1 MKKALEVFR
10 EVRKEFS
17 SKEKFTAVE
26 VADKLNISRSLASN
40 YLNQLVRSEIMEKDN
55 RRPVHFFYLEE
66 RDVFSELIGKDG
78 SMEKIIQQCKA
89 SVNYPPNGLPIILKG
104 NSGVGKSML
113 AKLIYRY
120 AISTQVIKQD
130 APFVTLNC
138 ADYANNPELLSSTLF
153 GYVKGAFT
161 GADNDKTG
169 FLDLADGGYLFLD
182 EVHNLS
188 RENQE
193 KLFLLMDQK
202 RFRRL
207 GEEEKWC
214 SADIRL
220 ILATTENIES
230 SLLAT
235 FRRRIPLEITLPD
248 YDQRSRKERIQ
259 LVYNFFQQES
269 FQVKKD
275 IWVAPQFFQNLLNL
289 NLEGNVGAVQNEIK
303 IACASSFN
311 LYKDQAQILIP
322 NNADKTADNLIK
334 IPYMTATIRESLS
347 NEGIRRKIMA
357 EFIEN
362 KTLSQV
368 QVTMELLLKRLKQLH
383 FEKNFLFTDF
393 DLLFSSLKNN
403 VVSPNKFG
411 INFEESQ
418 LLELALLIELAKES
432 TYKLDYDNYDNLS
445 RYLNVGNYLL
455 NAADS
460 QDSTTLALDLV
471 LAYLLQTM
479 PLKSKRHA
487 LIVMHGKNLASSLA
501 AEVNNLVGDYV
512 FDAFD
517 MPIQVETKEIVARV
531 NDYVIDRD
539 TRDGLLLLVD
549 MGSLEKMYEEIKDNV
564 AGDLLIVNNVSTALG
579 LHIGFALLQNQPME
593 YYTSID
599 YSNFNVR
606 PQYFEGLSQIENIV
620 ISCMSGEGIAQ
631 KIKDIFAAQ
640 KSRLPVELITL
651 DFEKL
656 LVLEEQ
662 RPNTSFRN
670 TCAIISTSPVSVP
683 GVRCLNLEGIVNGTD
698 NFESLKV
705 VYSEEQL
712 TTITNEIIKL
722 FTIEG
727 ASARLRFLNPDMIIN
742 EIDTIIREFEER
754 YQIEFKNFIRVNLFL
769 HLSSMIE
776 RLLTGD
782 FTTDDGKFTPGVE
795 LEKFIQIGEELF
807 APIKEKYNIEIPTR
821 EYEYIYRIVSL

>member
-1 MKKALEVFR
+1 MKKALQLFQAIK
-10 EVRKEFS
+10 KEFS
-17 SKEKFTAVE
+17 PEEKFTAIE
-26 VADKLNISRSLASN
+26 VAERLMISRSLASN
-40 YLNQLVRSEIMEKDN
+40 YLNQLVRLEIMEKDSS
-55 RRPVHFFYLEE
+55 RPVRFFYFGEK
-66 RDVFSELIGKDG
+66 DVFAELIGVDG

-120 AISTQVIKQD
+120 AISAQVIEQD
-130 APFVTLNC
+130 APFVVLNC

-161 GADNDKTG
+161 GADHDKSG
-169 FLDLADGGYLFLD
+169 FLDFANGGYLFLD

-193 KLFLLMDQK
+193 KLFLLIDQK

-214 SADIRL
+214 NANIRL

-230 SLLAT
+230 NLLAT

-248 YDQRSRKERIQ
+248 YNQRSRKERIQ

-269 FQVKKD
+269 LQLKKN
-275 IWVAPQFFQNLLNL
+275 IWIDTQFFQSLLNL
-289 NLEGNVGAVQNEIK
+289 NVEGNVGAVQNEIK
-303 IACASSFN
+303 LACANSFN
-311 LYKDQAQILIP
+311 VYHDQQQILIP
-322 NNADKTADNLIK
+322 VQTDVTVNNLIK
-334 IPYMTATIRESLS
+334 IPYMTATMRESFS
-347 NEGIRRKIMA
+347 NQSAQEKLIG

-362 KTLSQV
+362 RALSQV
-368 QVTMELLLKRLKQLH
+368 QEKLDLLLKKLKLFH
-383 FEKNFLFTDF
+383 DEKSLLLTDF
-393 DLLFSSLKNN
+393 DLIFSSLKNKL
-403 VVSPNKFG
+403 VGPNKFG
-411 INFEESQ
+411 IPFEEGHIF
-418 LLELALLIELAKES
+418 ELALLIDLAGENS
-432 TYKLDYDNYDNLS
+432 YKLKIDHYDNLT
-445 RYLNVGNYLL
+445 RYLNVADYILE
-455 NAADS
+455 AADRVN
-460 QDSTTLALDLV
+460 TNLLARDLV
-471 LAYLLQTM
+471 VAYLFRRI
-479 PLKSKRHA
+479 PLVSKRHA

-501 AEVNNLVGDYV
+501 TEVNNLVGDYV

-531 NDYVIDRD
+531 NEYVINRN

-564 AGDLLIVNNVSTALG
+564 AGDLLIINNVSTSLG

-599 YSNFNVR
+599 YQKFNVK

-631 KIKDIFAAQ
+631 KIKDIFAIQ
-640 KSRLPVELITL
+640 QSQRPVELITL

-656 LVLEEQ
+656 LALEEQ
-662 RPNTSFRN
+662 KPTTSFRN
-670 TCAIISTSPVSVP
+670 TCAIISTSPVTIP
-683 GVRCLNLEGIVNGTD
+683 GVRCLNLEGIVNGTENFD
-698 NFESLKV
+698 NLKDI
-705 VYSEEQL
+705 YSKEQL
-712 TTITNEIIKL
+712 NIITNEIIKL

-727 ASARLRFLNPDMIIN
+727 ASARLRFLNPDMVIN
-742 EIDTIIREFEER
+742 EVETIIHAFEEQ
-754 YQIEFKNFIRVNLFL
+754 YKIKFKNFIRVNLFL

-776 RLLTGD
+776 RLLIND
-782 FTTDDGKFTPGVE
+782 FVTDDGPTNLTAE
-795 LEKFIQIGEELF
+795 LAAFIQTGEDLF
-807 APIKEKYNIEIPTR
+807 APIKEKYNIAIPIR
-821 EYEYIYRIVSL
+821 EYEYIYRIISL